1 MGRTTTPG
9 DLSRHMLEETEGV
22 RLRINRFLS
31 PFAALLVVRVAV
43 LSSPLLAQSIPTAS
57 RGIVPSAFA
66 GITGSFTGLDGS
78 RNLGLTAGLDV
89 GFHPFFGL
97 LPSIE
102 VRGTY
107 PVDNGAVVGEEHAEG
122 GLRVQ
127 KRFGP
132 IRPYANFLFGRGEL
146 NYQNGGLAV
155 PMQAFR
161 YIQTTSNVISPGLG
175 FEADITP
182 HFALLLDGQFQIW
195 RVPFDPSGQTP
206 NPSHIY
212 SFPGTI
218 GVVYRFNWLQHGHPA
233 P

>member
-1 MGRTTTPG
+1 M
-9 DLSRHMLEETEGV
+9 
-22 RLRINRFLS
+22 RINRFPAFPAVCLLFCLAVS
-31 PFAALLVVRVAV
+31 CAGLAAG
-43 LSSPLLAQSIPTAS
+43 QSIATAS
-57 RGIVPSAFA
+57 RSFVPSAFA
-66 GITGSFTGLDGS
+66 GITGTYTGLYSG
-78 RNLGLTAGLDV
+78 RNLGITAGLDL

-107 PVDNGAVVGEEHAEG
+107 PVDNGGVVGEEHAEA

-132 IRPYANFLFGRGEL
+132 IRPYADVLFGRGEL

-161 YIQTTSNVISPGLG
+161 YIQTTSNVLSPGLG
-175 FEADITP
+175 VEVDVTP
-182 HFALLLDGQFQIW
+182 KFALLLDGQYQIW
-195 RVPFDPSGQTP
+195 SVPFDPSGLTP
-206 NPSHIY
+206 NASHIH
-212 SFPGTI
+212 SMPGTI

>member
-1 MGRTTTPG
+1 MRTKAILKFLATCAFT
-9 DLSRHMLEETEGV
+9 GV
-22 RLRINRFLS
+22 
-31 PFAALLVVRVAV
+31 AALF
-43 LSSPLLAQSIPTAS
+43 SSSVQAQSVPTAS
-57 RGIVPSAFA
+57 RGFIPSAFG
-66 GITGSFTGLDGS
+66 GITGAYTGLDGS
-78 RNLGLTAGLDV
+78 RNLGITAGLDL
-89 GFHPFFGL
+89 GFRPFFGL

-107 PVDNGAVVGEEHAEG
+107 PVDNGSVVGEEHAEG
-122 GLRVQ
+122 GLRLQ

-132 IRPYANFLFGRGEL
+132 VRPYVDFLFGRGEL

-161 YIQTTSNVISPGLG
+161 YLQTTSNVLSPGVG
-175 FEADITP
+175 FETDITP
-182 HFALLLDGQFQIW
+182 HVALLLDGQVQIW
-195 RVPFDPSGQTP
+195 NVPFDPSGRTA
-206 NPSHIY
+206 NASHIY